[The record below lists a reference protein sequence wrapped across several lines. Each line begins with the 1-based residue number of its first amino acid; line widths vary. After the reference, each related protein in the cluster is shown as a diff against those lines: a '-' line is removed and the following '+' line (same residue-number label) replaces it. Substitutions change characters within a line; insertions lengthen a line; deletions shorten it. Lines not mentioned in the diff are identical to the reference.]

1 MSPHALVALAVSLD
15 PVAAAALYA
24 FDFRGFAAFMA
35 TVAVAAF
42 VFAFIMW
49 RRSA

>member
-1 MSPHALVALAVSLD
+1 MRPHALMALAATLD
-15 PVAAAALYA
+15 LAAAAALYA
-24 FDFRGFAAFMA
+24 FDLRAFAAFMA
-35 TVAVAAF
+35 AVAVTAF